1 MSLSKAGV
9 PAGDTVFGGK
19 AVVKPSSYESPMHQW
34 VWPPPS
40 MPEGA
45 VTSVHPDVGAA
56 ATLASTVGTSG
67 YADGLLG
74 PGAGTAPQS
83 WYAGVYV
90 LTSAPR
96 SVLLKPSVNEA
107 NVRLMLVPIALGE
120 GPPPAIPPK
129 VYQVPSHQP

>member
-1 MSLSKAGV
+1 
-9 PAGDTVFGGK
+9 
-19 AVVKPSSYESPMHQW
+19 
-34 VWPPPS
+34 

-45 VTSVHPDVGAA
+45 VASAHPDVGAA

-67 YADGLLG
+67 YEDGLLG

-107 NVRLMLVPIALGE
+107 NVRLMFVPIALGRALL
-120 GPPPAIPPK
+120 PRFRRRCTRFPHT
-129 VYQVPSHQP
+129 SHNSRRRTWWSRRRLCWQMPLD